1 MRGPTQPTST
11 ANEVVELARSR
22 PWAGRPW
29 ARELLASFPDRLAQ
43 VTARWQLT
51 IERVHLEGA
60 GLPVLDVHRASSHCS
75 STRSPAVVKFE
86 GVGADLPQQARVL
99 EEADGHGFVRL
110 LEYDAEAGAMLL
122 ERLGPTLW
130 REAPDPIAQ
139 TDHIADLLEQAW
151 QLPLDVGLPFTPD
164 QKARSLLTGIED
176 ALGTEL
182 VAGEIGAPVGHRAR
196 TLRHAQ
202 ELAHALADSP
212 SSTQVVAHG
221 DPHASNVLRRGEAFA
236 FIDPDG
242 FRCEP
247 EYDAGV
253 ALRDHQRTLDD
264 LERHQGPGAGRR
276 WHQAQTRRLATQLEL
291 DPDRVA
297 AWAFVERV
305 TTGLHLKV
313 LGYADEGESWLATAD
328 RLVA

>member
-1 MRGPTQPTST
+1 MTVPAQPPLT
-11 ANEVVELARSR
+11 AEEVVELARSR
-22 PWAGRPW
+22 PWADRPW
-29 ARELLASFPDRLAQ
+29 ARELLDSFPGRLAQ

-51 IERVHLEGA
+51 IERAHLEGA
-60 GLPVLDVHRASSHCS
+60 GLPVLDVHCAGSHSSS
-75 STRSPAVVKFE
+75 RRSPAVVKFD

-99 EEADGHGFVRL
+99 EAADGHGFVRL

-164 QKARSLLTGIED
+164 QQARSLLSGIEN

-182 VAGEIGAPVGHRAR
+182 GAGTNGAPVSDRVR
-196 TLRHAQ
+196 TLQRAQ
-202 ELAHALADSP
+202 ELAQDLAVSP
-212 SSTQVVAHG
+212 SSTQVVVHG
-221 DPHASNVLRRGEAFA
+221 DPHASNVLRRGEGFA

-253 ALRDHQRTLDD
+253 ALRDQQGTIDD
-264 LERHQGPGAGRR
+264 LERHQSPGAGRR
-276 WHQAQTRRLATQLEL
+276 WHQWLTRRLATRLEL
-291 DPDRVA
+291 DPERVA

-305 TTGLHLKV
+305 TTGLHLKM

-328 RLVA
+328 RLAV